1 MWSRSP
7 RPGLPRARANC
18 IIELSRAAVS
28 GEIPELTAECA
39 CADPASFIRRFVALP
54 GIGPWTAE
62 YVALRALRWPDA
74 FPAGDLALRKAMGGV
89 SAARLRTTSERW
101 RPWRAY
107 AAQHLWASL

>member
-1 MWSRSP
+1 MAD
-7 RPGLPRARANC
+7 GTL
-18 IIELSRAAVS
+18 
-28 GEIPELTAECA
+28 PELGGDGA
-39 CADPASFIRRFVALP
+39 CTDPASFIRRFVALP

-74 FPAGDLALRKAMGGV
+74 FPAGDLALRRAMGGL
-89 SAARLRTTSERW
+89 SAAKLRTASEPW